1 MTAEHRTQSAEHSKQ
16 GTKHNEQGKEL
27 RAQSS
32 GISRQRRLFCWRFFI
47 AGAVVFAAGPAIAA
61 AAQGLSAAELAGR
74 VDRHYNALHSLEV
87 HFVQRYAG
95 MGMQR
100 KEEGVLL
107 LKKPGKMRWT
117 YTDPDGKVFLLDG
130 RYGYFYSPGE
140 TEAQKVEQK
149 KLDDLRSPLRFL
161 LGHTELEK
169 ELAGLTM
176 TPAGNGEFV
185 LAGVPKGLEQ
195 RVSALKIT
203 ARPDGTIRGMTIEET
218 DGVTNSFDFSGEAD
232 NVPAPNAAF
241 EFTPPPGVHVVTGM
255 PPV

>member
-1 MTAEHRTQSAEHSKQ
+1 MKAGNREKATGNRQHGTTSRRRSFRWRFSLVAVIVSAACPGWAAAPQGMTA
-16 GTKHNEQGKEL
+16 
-27 RAQSS
+27 AQ
-32 GISRQRRLFCWRFFI
+32 
-47 AGAVVFAAGPAIAA
+47 
-61 AAQGLSAAELAGR
+61 LAGR

-87 HFVQRYAG
+87 HFVQHYAG

-100 KEEGVLL
+100 REAGVLL
-107 LKKPGKMRWT
+107 MKKPGKMRWT
-117 YTDPDGKVFLLDG
+117 YTDPDGKLFVLDG

-140 TEAQKVEQK
+140 TEVQKVEEK

-169 ELAGLTM
+169 ELKGLTV
-176 TPAGNGEFV
+176 TPADNGGFV

-195 RVSALKIT
+195 RVAALKIT
-203 ARPDGTIRGMTIEET
+203 ASPDGTIRGMAIEET

-232 NVPAPNAAF
+232 NVPAPNSAF
-241 EFTPPPGVHVVTGM
+241 DFTPPPGVHVVTGM

>member
-1 MTAEHRTQSAEHSKQ
+1 M
-16 GTKHNEQGKEL
+16 
-27 RAQSS
+27 
-32 GISRQRRLFCWRFFI
+32 I
-47 AGAVVFAAGPAIAA
+47 VAA
-61 AAQGLSAAELAGR
+61 ASRAWATGPQALTAAELAGR

-100 KEEGVLL
+100 KESGVLL

-117 YTDPDGKVFLLDG
+117 YTDPDGKLFVLDG
-130 RYGYFYSPGE
+130 RFGYFYSPGE
-140 TEAQKVEQK
+140 TEAQKVDEK

-169 ELAGLTM
+169 ELTGLKA
-176 TPAGNGEFV
+176 TPAGNGDFV

-195 RVSALKIT
+195 RVAALKIT
-203 ARPDGTIRGMTIEET
+203 ATPDGTIRGMTIEET
-218 DGVTNSFDFSGEAD
+218 DGVTNSFDFSGELD
-232 NVPAPNAAF
+232 NAPAPNTAF
-241 EFTPPPGVHVVTGM
+241 VFAPPAGVHVVTGM

>member
-1 MTAEHRTQSAEHSKQ
+1 M
-16 GTKHNEQGKEL
+16 
-27 RAQSS
+27 
-32 GISRQRRLFCWRFFI
+32 
-47 AGAVVFAAGPAIAA
+47 VVFGATFALAARPQTAT
-61 AAQGLSAAELAGR
+61 AAELAGR
-74 VDRHYNALHSLEV
+74 VDRHYNALRSLEV
-87 HFVQRYAG
+87 HFVQHYAG

-100 KEEGVLL
+100 REAGVLL

-117 YTDPDGKVFLLDG
+117 YTDPDGKLFVLDG

-140 TEAQKVEQK
+140 TEAQKVDEK

-169 ELAGLTM
+169 ELKGLTVS
-176 TPAGNGEFV
+176 PAGNGDFV

-195 RVSALKIT
+195 RVAALKVT
-203 ARPDGTIRGMTIEET
+203 ATPDGTIRAMTIEET

-241 EFTPPPGVHVVTGM
+241 DFTPPPGVHVVTGM